1 MCLAKHVASDMLT
14 RVYVPNKCVF
24 LTCDTCI
31 YIYIFIFIY
40 ISNRLYTS
48 CMAHKFENQFH
59 NMQRC
64 EMYNVCLFVVTKGCG
79 SPETLEQSDP
89 IVCGLTIPEQFH

>member
-1 MCLAKHVASDMLT
+1 MNGNPQEDERELMGETGTLFRDLGRNFKVTSCDVATIWPD
-14 RVYVPNKCVF
+14 
-24 LTCDTCI
+24 I
-31 YIYIFIFIY
+31 YIYIC
-40 ISNRLYTS
+40 ISNHLYTS

-89 IVCGLTIPEQFH
+89 LFVD